1 MAYAEIC
8 KIKYLRSF
16 QTLLQRIE
24 ENQDTSGREEIKFLL
39 TDLTVPILS
48 VTKFIKKQVRECC
61 LLVDIL
67 KIVSRQV
74 QLSFSTSDDQL
85 FFSFKYTGIFLHFHH
100 YKVMNLTN
108 HFPNYP

>member
-39 TDLTVPILS
+39 MDLTVPIFS

-67 KIVSRQV
+67 KIVNRQV
-74 QLSFSTSDDQL
+74 QLVSKPQMINFFF
-85 FFSFKYTGIFLHFHH
+85 FFSNTQAYFFIFIII
-100 YKVMNLTN
+100 K
-108 HFPNYP
+108 